1 MIDTRGWHLVDQ
13 DPDGM
18 DDSDSRVWSML
29 ERAHQADL
37 RSGPAEDSAEVT
49 APYIDGNPGTE
60 ADDVFFSRP
69 LRFGDSLP
77 LPDDA
82 MIDDQIQQAYRLGL
96 DPLRTL
102 DKVRGLSSKRHVGP
116 TSGVNGGII

>member
-1 MIDTRGWHLVDQ
+1 MNDSRGYHLMDQ

-29 ERAHQADL
+29 ERASQADL

-49 APYIDGNPGTE
+49 APYIDGNSGTE
-60 ADDVFFSRP
+60 AQDVFFSRP
-69 LRFGDSLP
+69 LRFGDDLP
-77 LPDDA
+77 LEDDA
-82 MIDDQIQQAYRLGL
+82 VIDDQIQAAYALGM

-102 DKVRGLSSKRHVGP
+102 DRVRALSGQRKIGP
-116 TSGVNGGII
+116 TSGVNDR